1 MTTEGVAVD
10 ARGNVYGAEAN
21 SNNLRKYTK

>member
-1 MTTEGVAVD
+1 VAAD
-10 ARGNVYGAEAN
+10 ASGNVYGAEAN